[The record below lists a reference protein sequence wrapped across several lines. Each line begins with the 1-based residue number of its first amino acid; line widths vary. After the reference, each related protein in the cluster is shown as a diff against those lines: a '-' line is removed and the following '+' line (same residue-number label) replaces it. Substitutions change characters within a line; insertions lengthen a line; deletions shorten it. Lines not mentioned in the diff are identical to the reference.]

1 MSRKQRFVSA
11 LPFIALL
18 VGLFS
23 VSTAAIFIRLAQS
36 EEAPSLVVATGR
48 LVVASVILTFPALR
62 SQQTRNQIKQLSR
75 QEVSLVIFGG
85 IMLGLHF
92 ALWVSSLEYTSVT
105 NSVVLVTTTPLWVA
119 LLSPF
124 LLKETMS
131 RWIIGGLLLA
141 LVGGI
146 VVALSGDAGDPPT
159 RAEPLLGNG
168 LALVGAWAV
177 AAYFMVGRQLRRKLN
192 LIAYIWIVYGTSA
205 VFMLGVIIV
214 MGEPIFSLA
223 PPAYLWI
230 FLLGAIPQLL
240 GHSSFNYAIGYFA
253 AVYVTVVTLAE
264 PIASSILAMIFLDEF
279 PALVS
284 VIGSGII
291 LVGIAVASRDQFR
304 KLKKDSAPLDIEEIT
319 PALSEL

>member
-1 MSRKQRFVSA
+1 MAQEHRWQKA

-36 EEAPSLVVATGR
+36 EEAPSLVVAGGR

-62 SQQTRNQIKQLSR
+62 SAQTRAQIKSLSR
-75 QEVSLVIFGG
+75 REVGLVVFGG
-85 IMLGLHF
+85 VMLGLHF
-92 ALWVSSLEYTSVT
+92 ALWVTSLEFTSVT

-124 LLKETMS
+124 FLKETMS
-131 RWIIGGLLLA
+131 RWIIAGLGLA
-141 LVGGI
+141 LLGGI
-146 VVALSGDAGDPPT
+146 IVALSGDAGDPPT

-168 LALVGAWAV
+168 LALLGAWAV
-177 AAYFMVGRQLRRKLN
+177 GAYFMVGRQLRRKLK
-192 LIAYIWIVYGTSA
+192 LIAYIWIVYGTA
-205 VFMLGVIIV
+205 AIFMLGVVII
-214 MGEPIFSLA
+214 MGEPILSLA

-264 PIASSILAMIFLDEF
+264 PIASSILAMIFLNEF
-279 PALVS
+279 PAILS
-284 VIGSGII
+284 VIGSTII
-291 LVGIAVASRDQFR
+291 LFGIVVASRDQFR
-304 KLKKDSAPLDIEEIT
+304 MLKRPSPQPTEE
-319 PALSEL
+319 EL